1 MTGRLLETP
10 WFLLWLFAIV
20 IVGRWAWRLLGNE
33 PVYEPAANWRNLYRQ
48 ALVERDETK
57 VAIRIQEAEGAIL
70 VELATQVFGRNS
82 RQRIA
87 LQDAMNNLYALRQ
100 THSLGSEQSRVPA

>member
-1 MTGRLLETP
+1 MTGRLLETT

-57 VAIRIQEAEGAIL
+57 LAIRIQEAEGAIL
-70 VELATQVFGRNS
+70 VELATQVFRAEQQRADSPSGCDGQLIRPSPNS
-82 RQRIA
+82 FRGVR
-87 LQDAMNNLYALRQ
+87 
-100 THSLGSEQSRVPA
+100 T